1 MSAQNHLYR
10 IVRTVH
16 GATRRLLDD
25 VTEEESL
32 VTVPG
37 CPNHIRWLAGHLVT
51 GTAMALA
58 AAGAP
63 VELPAGW
70 PALFER
76 GAPVAA
82 DAGSFP
88 PMREIRDRLYAD
100 HARLQDALRRAKPE
114 ELERENEIQPGW
126 KQNATDAVHFFTVH
140 EFYHAGQIAMVRR
153 ALGRAGAFG

>member
-37 CPNHIRWLAGHLVT
+37 CPNHIRWLTGHLVT

-63 VELPAGW
+63 VELPEGW
-70 PALFER
+70 PAHFDR
-76 GAPVAA
+76 GVPLAA
-82 DAGSFP
+82 DAAVYP

-100 HARLQDALRRAKPE
+100 HARLQDVLRRATPE
-114 ELERENEIQPGW
+114 DLERENEIRPGG